1 MTRKGRKILINQ
13 PQNQYSPFRSFL
25 KKFLKQRVA
34 VISLGVVFFIILFG
48 ILGPYFAPYDPGR
61 PVTEQYAAKGIDI
74 ENVTSSRV
82 GLTGILSDGTTV
94 EQLPRLFFESEN
106 QRVAAARISSE
117 GMMVSAYRQG
127 TTTISIKADEIST
140 VVKADVSSTEEEAPF
155 VSYILI
161 DPIAAPV
168 NARDQFQLEPKVF
181 ISDGTILETREDI
194 DRFIEQ
200 YKDEEK
206 KDDGFGKSAA
216 EVETGLQFASS
227 DETIVSVNENGLVE
241 VKGEGKAIIHVSIGH
256 VSTIIPVSTRPL
268 TEPILTTI
276 IPDDTIIHLTDIY
289 KHQTPSSLHW
299 FGTDH
304 QNRDILS
311 RIIVGTKQTLLIGFL
326 SVAIGAFVG
335 TILGLL
341 AGYYGRWVDSLLTR
355 FTDILLAF
363 PGILLAIAVIALLGA
378 GLINIIVAVA
388 VFTIPIFIRIV
399 RASTLSLKE
408 KTYVEAAK
416 SIGVKDHIIIMR
428 HIFPGTL
435 SVMMVYLTMRVGT
448 AILIGAALSFLGLGG
463 DITAPE
469 WGAMLSSAKDN
480 SRNLFHPTFFPG
492 LAIVITVLS
501 FNLLGDGLRDALD
514 PKLKE

>member
-1 MTRKGRKILINQ
+1 MNQ

-25 KKFLKQRVA
+25 KKILKQRVA

-82 GLTGILSDGTTV
+82 GLTGLLSDGTTV
-94 EQLPRLFFESEN
+94 EQLPRLIFESEN
-106 QRVAAARISSE
+106 QRIAAARISSE
-117 GMMVSAYRQG
+117 AMMVSAYRQG
-127 TTTISIKADEIST
+127 TTTITIKAGEVST

-155 VSYILI
+155 VSYIII
-161 DPIAAPV
+161 DPIAGPV
-168 NARDQFQLEPKVF
+168 NVGDRFQFEPKVF
-181 ISDGTILETREDI
+181 ISDGTILETREEI
-194 DRFIEQ
+194 DYFIEQ
-200 YKDEEK
+200 YNDEEEK
-206 KDDGFGKSAA
+206 KDDGFGRPATD
-216 EVETGLQFASS
+216 VETGLQFASS
-227 DETIVSVNENGLVE
+227 DETIVSVNENGFVE
-241 VKGEGKAIIHVSIGH
+241 VKGEGKAVVHVSIGH
-256 VSTIIPVSTRPL
+256 VSSVIPVFTTPL
-268 TEPILTTI
+268 LEPMLTTI

-408 KTYVEAAK
+408 KTYVEAAR

>member
-1 MTRKGRKILINQ
+1 MNN

-34 VISLGVVFFIILFG
+34 VISMGVVLFIILLGF
-48 ILGPYFAPYDPGR
+48 LGPYFAPYDPGR
-61 PVTEQYAAKGIDI
+61 PVTEQYAAKGIEI
-74 ENVTSSRV
+74 ESVTSSRV
-82 GLTGILSDGTTV
+82 ALNGLLSDGTMV
-94 EQLPRLFFESEN
+94 EGSGLPRLLFESDN
-106 QRVAAARISSE
+106 QRIAAARISNS
-117 GMMVSAYRQG
+117 GMMVSAYREG
-127 TTTISIKADEIST
+127 TTTITIKSGEIST
-140 VVKADVSSTEEEAPF
+140 LVRADVSSTEEEFP
-155 VSYILI
+155 
-161 DPIAAPV
+161 
-168 NARDQFQLEPKVF
+168 F
-181 ISDGTILETREDI
+181 ISYLLVDSLVEPVKIGDEFQILPKAVVSDGAILETREQIESFI
-194 DRFIEQ
+194 DEYGEEQ
-200 YKDEEK
+200 EK
-206 KDDGFGKSAA
+206 KDDGFGRTSTEADN
-216 EVETGLQFASS
+216 GLQF
-227 DETIVSVNENGLVE
+227 ETFNEEIVVVNEFGVAQ
-241 VKGEGKAIIHVSIGH
+241 VIGEGETFIKVSLNN
-256 VSTIIPVSTRPL
+256 VSTIVPIAVNTQLSEPVV
-268 TEPILTTI
+268 TTI
-276 IPDDTIIHLTDIY
+276 IPDESVISLTDIY
-289 KHQTPSSLHW
+289 KHQKPSSLHF

-304 QNRDILS
+304 QNRDIFS
-311 RIIVGTKQTLLIGFL
+311 RIIVGTKQTLLIGFV

-399 RASTLSLKE
+399 RASTLALKE
-408 KTYVEAAK
+408 KTYVEAAR

-435 SVMMVYLTMRVGT
+435 SVVMVYLTMRVGT